1 MPVLVLLG
9 WPINGGKKSILNCTL
24 SILGDLCR
32 IVHKPGILKP
42 LSSCVCN
49 SEVLTVKIR
58 WRSSYQSKYMV
69 AQNASLFSYFMKNV
83 ILHFLYFPKTSPH

>member
-1 MPVLVLLG
+1 MPVFVLLG
-9 WPINGGKKSILNCTL
+9 WPINGGKKCILNCTL

-49 SEVLTVKIR
+49 SEVLTVK
-58 WRSSYQSKYMV
+58 
-69 AQNASLFSYFMKNV
+69 N
-83 ILHFLYFPKTSPH
+83 